1 MSLKNY
7 IKRGLIYIYK
17 GTPIKHTT
25 ANITYLSPNERL
37 KNKNIIV
44 TGGGRG
50 LGFAMAKKFKEEGAK
65 VLIAGRNEKTL
76 EQSAKAIGCQFLKL
90 DVSSRTDFRVFI
102 DKADKLL
109 GGVNALVNNAGISLH
124 ENDFTKVTLESFDAQ
139 IETNLRGGFFLTKA
153 FVELLESRNEKG
165 TILFTSSETGETVDE
180 RPYGWTKAAIN
191 SMVQG
196 LAYKLAKQGFRINA
210 VAPGV
215 TASDMTGLKADGDL
229 YLEGSINERVYMP
242 EEVAEVAC
250 FLISDAS
257 GCLNG
262 QILCCNNGK
271 TINARWK

>member
-1 MSLKNY
+1 MSLKEY
-7 IKRGLIYIYK
+7 IKRGLIYMYK
-17 GTPIKHTT
+17 GIPIKHIT

-37 KNKNIIV
+37 KGKNIIV

-50 LGFAMAKKFKEEGAK
+50 LGFAMAKKFKDEGAN

-76 EQSAKAIGCQFLKL
+76 KQSAKAIGCQFLKL
-90 DVSSRTDFRVFI
+90 DVSSRSGFKVFI
-102 DKADKLL
+102 DEADKLL

-124 ENDFTKVTLESFDAQ
+124 ENDFTKVTLDSFDAQ
-139 IETNLRGGFFLTKA
+139 IDTNLRGGFFLTKA

>member
-1 MSLKNY
+1 MSLKEY
-7 IKRGLIYIYK
+7 MKRGLVYMYK
-17 GTPIKHTT
+17 GIPIKHIT
-25 ANITYLSPNERL
+25 ASINYLSPNERL
-37 KNKNIIV
+37 KGKKIIV

-50 LGFAMAKKFKEEGAK
+50 LGFAMAKKFKDEGAN